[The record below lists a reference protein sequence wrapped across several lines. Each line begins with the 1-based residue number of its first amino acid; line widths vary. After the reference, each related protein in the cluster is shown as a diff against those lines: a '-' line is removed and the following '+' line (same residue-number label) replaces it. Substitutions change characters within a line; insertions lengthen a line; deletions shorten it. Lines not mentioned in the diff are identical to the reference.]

1 MIFYFQKIAE
11 SKTIGIMK
19 KTISKKKP
27 EPESEPVVAAEIEES
42 IDKIGAQIEKI
53 AVNVEMQPAFLD
65 FPQELLELDAK
76 KVPTDDDEILCDFEP
91 HDAEKEYKDL
101 VYYHDLLSGI
111 VQYLKCVNRLK
122 MSTLQQGKINNLIER
137 LYEKM
142 VIYQKHIDLT
152 PTNPVNADLDEVHKE
167 KLRIIGT
174 MINKLRDITAKMRT
188 KKSFLKKDLLP
199 ILNNSKFLFNEI
211 ILYINSPETS

>member
-1 MIFYFQKIAE
+1 
-11 SKTIGIMK
+11 MK

-27 EPESEPVVAAEIEES
+27 EPEPEPVVTAEIEES

-65 FPQELLELDAK
+65 FPQELLEMEVK

-101 VYYHDLLSGI
+101 VYYHELLSGL

-122 MSTLQQGKINNLIER
+122 MSTLQQEKINNLIER

-142 VIYQKHIDLT
+142 VIYQKNIDLT

-199 ILNNSKFLFNEI
+199 ILNHSKFLFNEI
-211 ILYINSPETS
+211 IDYINSPETS

>member
-1 MIFYFQKIAE
+1 
-11 SKTIGIMK
+11 MK
-19 KTISKKKP
+19 KTISKKKSEP
-27 EPESEPVVAAEIEES
+27 EPVSVVTAEVEES

-53 AVNVEMQPAFLD
+53 AVNVDSQVEPAFLD
-65 FPQELLELDAK
+65 FPQELLEMEAK

-91 HDAEKEYKDL
+91 HDPEKEYKD
-101 VYYHDLLSGI
+101 VIYYHDLLSGL
-111 VQYLKCVNRLK
+111 VAYLKCVNRLK
-122 MSTLQQGKINNLIER
+122 MSGLQQEKINNLIDR

-174 MINKLRDITAKMRT
+174 MVNKLRDITAKMRT

-199 ILNNSKFLFNEI
+199 ILNHSKFLFNEI
-211 ILYINSPETS
+211 IEYINSPETF

>member
-1 MIFYFQKIAE
+1 
-11 SKTIGIMK
+11 MK

-27 EPESEPVVAAEIEES
+27 DPEPVVTAEIEES

-65 FPQELLELDAK
+65 FPQELLEMEAK

-91 HDAEKEYKDL
+91 HDPEKEYKD
-101 VYYHDLLSGI
+101 VIYYHDLLSGL
-111 VQYLKCVNRLK
+111 VAYLKCVNRLK
-122 MSTLQQGKINNLIER
+122 MSGLQQEKINNLIDR

-142 VIYQKHIDLT
+142 VIYQKHIDLV
-152 PTNPVNADLDEVHKE
+152 PTNPVNADLDEAHKE
-167 KLRIIGT
+167 KIRIIGT

-199 ILNNSKFLFNEI
+199 ILNHSKFLFNEI
-211 ILYINSPETS
+211 IEYIHSP

>member
-1 MIFYFQKIAE
+1 
-11 SKTIGIMK
+11 MK
-19 KTISKKKP
+19 KTISKKKSEP
-27 EPESEPVVAAEIEES
+27 EPVITAEIEES

-53 AVNVEMQPAFLD
+53 AVNVEIQPVFLD
-65 FPQELLELDAK
+65 FPQQLLEMEAK

-91 HDAEKEYKDL
+91 HNPEKEYKDL
-101 VYYHDLLSGI
+101 IYYHDLLSGI

-122 MSTLQQGKINNLIER
+122 MSTLQQEKINNLIER

-142 VIYQKHIDLT
+142 VIYQKHIDLV
-152 PTNPVNADLDEVHKE
+152 PTNPVNADLDEAHKE
-167 KLRIIGT
+167 KIRIIGT

-199 ILNNSKFLFNEI
+199 ILNHSKFLFNEI
-211 ILYINSPETS
+211 IEYINSPE

>member
-1 MIFYFQKIAE
+1 
-11 SKTIGIMK
+11 MK
-19 KTISKKKP
+19 KTISKKKSEH
-27 EPESEPVVAAEIEES
+27 EPEPVVAAEIEES

-53 AVNVEMQPAFLD
+53 AVNVDSQVEPAFLD
-65 FPQELLELDAK
+65 FPQELLEMDAK

-101 VYYHDLLSGI
+101 VYYHDLLSGL

-122 MSTLQQGKINNLIER
+122 MSTLQQEKINNLIER

-142 VIYQKHIDLT
+142 VIYQKHIDLA

-199 ILNNSKFLFNEI
+199 ILNHSKFLFNEI
-211 ILYINSPETS
+211 IEYISRYLKPYKTV

>member
-1 MIFYFQKIAE
+1 
-11 SKTIGIMK
+11 MK
-19 KTISKKKP
+19 KTISKKKT
-27 EPESEPVVAAEIEES
+27 ELKSEPVVAAEVEES

-53 AVNVEMQPAFLD
+53 AVNVDSQMEPAFLD
-65 FPQELLELDAK
+65 FPQELLELDLK

-91 HDAEKEYKDL
+91 HDAEKEYKD
-101 VYYHDLLSGI
+101 VIYYHNLLSGL
-111 VQYLKCVNRLK
+111 VAYLKCVNRLK
-122 MSTLQQGKINNLIER
+122 MSTLQQEKINNLIER

-152 PTNPVNADLDEVHKE
+152 PTNPVNADLDEAHKE

-174 MINKLRDITAKMRT
+174 MVNKLRDITAKMRT

-199 ILNNSKFLFNEI
+199 ILNHSKFLFNEI
-211 ILYINSPETS
+211 IDYVHSP

>member
-1 MIFYFQKIAE
+1 
-11 SKTIGIMK
+11 MK
-19 KTISKKKP
+19 KTITKKKTDA
-27 EPESEPVVAAEIEES
+27 VIITEIDES
-42 IDKIGAQIEKI
+42 IDKIGDQIEKI
-53 AVNVEMQPAFLD
+53 AVTPAFLD
-65 FPQELLELDAK
+65 FPQKLIEMEDK

-91 HDAEKEYKDL
+91 HDAEKEYRDL
-101 VYYHDLLSGI
+101 VYYHDLLSGL

-122 MSTLQQGKINNLIER
+122 MSDAQQYKINCLIAR

-142 VIYQKHIDLT
+142 VIYQKHIDLA

-211 ILYINSPETS
+211 IEYINTP

>member
-1 MIFYFQKIAE
+1 
-11 SKTIGIMK
+11 MK
-19 KTISKKKP
+19 KTIAKKKS
-27 EPESEPVVAAEIEES
+27 EPESETVVTAEIEES

-53 AVNVEMQPAFLD
+53 AVNVEMQPAFID
-65 FPQELLELDAK
+65 FPQELLEMQEK

-91 HDAEKEYKDL
+91 HDPEKEYKD
-101 VYYHDLLSGI
+101 VIYYHNLLSGL

-122 MSTLQQGKINNLIER
+122 MSTLQQEKINNLIER

-142 VIYQKHIDLT
+142 VIYQKHIDLA
-152 PTNPVNADLDEVHKE
+152 PTNPENADLDDAHKE

-211 ILYINSPETS
+211 IEYVHSP

>member
-1 MIFYFQKIAE
+1 
-11 SKTIGIMK
+11 MK

-27 EPESEPVVAAEIEES
+27 EPEPEPVVTAEIEES

-65 FPQELLELDAK
+65 FPQELLEMEVK

-101 VYYHDLLSGI
+101 VYYHELLSGL

-122 MSTLQQGKINNLIER
+122 MSTLQQEKINNLIER

-142 VIYQKHIDLT
+142 VIYQKNIDLT

-199 ILNNSKFLFNEI
+199 ILNHSKFLFNEI
-211 ILYINSPETS
+211 IDYIHSP

>member
-1 MIFYFQKIAE
+1 
-11 SKTIGIMK
+11 MK
-19 KTISKKKP
+19 KSITKKKP
-27 EPESEPVVAAEIEES
+27 EPEPVVSIEIEES
-42 IDKIGAQIEKI
+42 IDKIGVQIEKI
-53 AVNVEMQPAFLD
+53 AVNVEMDPPFLD
-65 FPQELLELDAK
+65 FPQQLLEMEAK

-91 HDAEKEYKDL
+91 HDAEKEYRDL
-101 VYYHDLLSGI
+101 VYYHDLLSGL

-122 MSTLQQGKINNLIER
+122 MSTLQQEKINNLIDR

-142 VIYQKHIDLT
+142 VIYQKHIDLA

-174 MINKLRDITAKMRT
+174 MVNKLRDITAKMRT

-199 ILNNSKFLFNEI
+199 ILNHSKFLFNEI
-211 ILYINSPETS
+211 IEYINSP

>member
-1 MIFYFQKIAE
+1 
-11 SKTIGIMK
+11 MK
-19 KTISKKKP
+19 KTITKKKS
-27 EPESEPVVAAEIEES
+27 EPESEAVVTAEIEES

-65 FPQELLELDAK
+65 FPQELLEMEAK

-91 HDAEKEYKDL
+91 HDPEKEYKDL
-101 VYYHDLLSGI
+101 VYYHDLLSGL
-111 VQYLKCVNRLK
+111 VAYLKCVNRLK
-122 MSTLQQGKINNLIER
+122 MSTLQQEKINNLIER

-142 VIYQKHIDLT
+142 VIYQKHIDLA
-152 PTNPVNADLDEVHKE
+152 PTNPENADLDEAHKE

-211 ILYINSPETS
+211 IEYIRPFQKGDNPQTPSPKPQINI

>member
-1 MIFYFQKIAE
+1 
-11 SKTIGIMK
+11 MK
-19 KTISKKKP
+19 KTIAKRKSKT
-27 EPESEPVVAAEIEES
+27 EPESIVTTEIAES

-53 AVNVEMQPAFLD
+53 AVNVDSQMEPDFLD
-65 FPQELLELDAK
+65 FPLELLEMEAK

-91 HDAEKEYKDL
+91 HDPEKEYKD
-101 VYYHDLLSGI
+101 VIYYHDLLSGL

-122 MSTLQQGKINNLIER
+122 LSTLQQEKINNLIER

-142 VIYQKHIDLT
+142 VIYQKHIDLA
-152 PTNPVNADLDEVHKE
+152 PTNPVNADLDEAHKD

-199 ILNNSKFLFNEI
+199 ILNHSKFLFNEI
-211 ILYINSPETS
+211 IEYIHSP

>member
-1 MIFYFQKIAE
+1 
-11 SKTIGIMK
+11 MK
-19 KTISKKKP
+19 KTIAKKKS
-27 EPESEPVVAAEIEES
+27 EPEPVVSTEIEET

-53 AVNVEMQPAFLD
+53 AVNIDAQVEPAFLD
-65 FPQELLELDAK
+65 FPKELLEMDAK

-91 HDAEKEYKDL
+91 HDPEKEYKDL
-101 VYYHDLLSGI
+101 VYYHDLLSGL

-122 MSTLQQGKINNLIER
+122 ISTLQQEKINNLIER

-142 VIYQKHIDLT
+142 VIYQKHIDLA

-174 MINKLRDITAKMRT
+174 MVNKLRDITAKMRT

-199 ILNNSKFLFNEI
+199 ILNHSKFLFNEI
-211 ILYINSPETS
+211 IEYINSPETS

>member
-1 MIFYFQKIAE
+1 
-11 SKTIGIMK
+11 MK
-19 KTISKKKP
+19 KTITKKKP
-27 EPESEPVVAAEIEES
+27 ESEPTSAAIEET
-42 IDKIGAQIEKI
+42 IEKIGAQIEKI
-53 AVNVEMQPAFLD
+53 VVKSDFQVEESATPAFLD
-65 FPQELLELDAK
+65 FPKELLEMEDK

-91 HDAEKEYKDL
+91 HDPEKEYKDI
-101 VYYHDLLSGI
+101 VYYHRLLYGLI
-111 VQYLKCVNRLK
+111 QYLKCVNRLK
-122 MSTLQQGKINNLIER
+122 MSTLQQEKINNLIER

-152 PTNPVNADLDEVHKE
+152 PTNPVNADLDEAHKE

-199 ILNNSKFLFNEI
+199 ILNHSKFLFNEI
-211 ILYINSPETS
+211 IEYINSPETP

>member
-1 MIFYFQKIAE
+1 
-11 SKTIGIMK
+11 MK
-19 KTISKKKP
+19 KTISKKKSEL
-27 EPESEPVVAAEIEES
+27 EPEPVVAAEVEES

-53 AVNVEMQPAFLD
+53 AVNVDAQMEPAFLD
-65 FPQELLELDAK
+65 FPQELLEMEAK

-91 HDAEKEYKDL
+91 HDPEKEYKD
-101 VYYHDLLSGI
+101 VIYYHDLLSGL

-122 MSTLQQGKINNLIER
+122 LSTLQQEKINNLIER

-142 VIYQKHIDLT
+142 VIYQKYIDLA
-152 PTNPVNADLDEVHKE
+152 PTNPENADLDEAQKD
-167 KLRIIGT
+167 KLRVIGT

-199 ILNNSKFLFNEI
+199 ILNHSKFLFNVI
-211 ILYINSPETS
+211 IEYISPFQKGAYPQTPSP

>member
-1 MIFYFQKIAE
+1 MIFYSLKLINH
-11 SKTIGIMK
+11 KMK

-27 EPESEPVVAAEIEES
+27 EPEPVITSEIEES
-42 IDKIGAQIEKI
+42 INKIEEQIEKI
-53 AVNVEMQPAFLD
+53 SVNMEMQPAFLD
-65 FPQELLELDAK
+65 FPQELLEMDAK

-101 VYYHDLLSGI
+101 VYYHDLLSGL
-111 VQYLKCVNRLK
+111 VAYLKCVNRLK
-122 MSTLQQGKINNLIER
+122 MSTLQQEKINNLIER

-142 VIYQKHIDLT
+142 VIYQKHIDLA
-152 PTNPVNADLDEVHKE
+152 PTNPVNADLDDAHKE

-174 MINKLRDITAKMRT
+174 MVNKLREITAKMRT

-199 ILNNSKFLFNEI
+199 ILNHSKFLFNEI
-211 ILYINSPETS
+211 IEYINSP

>member
-1 MIFYFQKIAE
+1 
-11 SKTIGIMK
+11 MK

-27 EPESEPVVAAEIEES
+27 DPEPIATAEIEES
-42 IDKIGAQIEKI
+42 IDKIGTQIEKI
-53 AVNVEMQPAFLD
+53 AVNVDAQVEPAFLD
-65 FPQELLELDAK
+65 FPQELLEMEAK

-91 HDAEKEYKDL
+91 HDPEKEYKD
-101 VYYHDLLSGI
+101 VIYYHDLLSGL

-122 MSTLQQGKINNLIER
+122 LSALQQEKINNLIER

-142 VIYQKHIDLT
+142 VIYQKHIDLA
-152 PTNPVNADLDEVHKE
+152 PTNPENADLDEAHKE
-167 KLRIIGT
+167 KIRIIGT

-199 ILNNSKFLFNEI
+199 ILNHSKFLFNEI
-211 ILYINSPETS
+211 IEYIHSP

>member
-1 MIFYFQKIAE
+1 
-11 SKTIGIMK
+11 MK
-19 KTISKKKP
+19 KTIAKKKS
-27 EPESEPVVAAEIEES
+27 ESEHKQVPTQEYEES
-42 IDKIGAQIEKI
+42 IDKIGEQIEKI
-53 AVNVEMQPAFLD
+53 AVNVDAQVEPAFLD
-65 FPQELLELDAK
+65 FPQNLVEMDSK

-91 HDAEKEYKDL
+91 HDSEKEYKD
-101 VYYHDLLSGI
+101 VIYYHDLLSGL

-122 MSTLQQGKINNLIER
+122 LSALQQEKINNLIER

-142 VIYQKHIDLT
+142 VIYQKYIDLV
-152 PTNPVNADLDEVHKE
+152 PTNPVNADLDEAHKE

-211 ILYINSPETS
+211 IEYINSP

>member
-1 MIFYFQKIAE
+1 
-11 SKTIGIMK
+11 MK
-19 KTISKKKP
+19 KTIAKKKP
-27 EPESEPVVAAEIEES
+27 EPEPVITAEIEES

-53 AVNVEMQPAFLD
+53 AVNVEIEPAFLD
-65 FPQELLELDAK
+65 FPKELLEMEAK

-91 HDAEKEYKDL
+91 HDPEKEYKD
-101 VYYHDLLSGI
+101 VIYYHELLSGL
-111 VQYLKCVNRLK
+111 VAYLKCVTRLK
-122 MSTLQQGKINNLIER
+122 LSALQQEKINNLIER

-142 VIYQKHIDLT
+142 VIYQKHIDLA
-152 PTNPVNADLDEVHKE
+152 PTNPENADLDEAHKD

-211 ILYINSPETS
+211 IEYIHSE

>member
-1 MIFYFQKIAE
+1 
-11 SKTIGIMK
+11 MK
-19 KTISKKKP
+19 KTIIKKKTDA
-27 EPESEPVVAAEIEES
+27 VIITEINES
-42 IDKIGAQIEKI
+42 IDKIGDQIEKI
-53 AVNVEMQPAFLD
+53 AVTPAFLD
-65 FPQELLELDAK
+65 FPQKLIEMEDK

-91 HDAEKEYKDL
+91 HDAEKEYRDL
-101 VYYHDLLSGI
+101 IYYHDLLSGL

-122 MSTLQQGKINNLIER
+122 MSDAQQYKINCLIAR

-142 VIYQKHIDLT
+142 VIYQKHIDLA

-211 ILYINSPETS
+211 IEYVNLP

>member
-1 MIFYFQKIAE
+1 
-11 SKTIGIMK
+11 MK
-19 KTISKKKP
+19 KTISKKKSEP
-27 EPESEPVVAAEIEES
+27 EPVITAEIEES

-53 AVNVEMQPAFLD
+53 AVNVEMEPAFLD
-65 FPQELLELDAK
+65 FPQQLLEMEAK

-91 HDAEKEYKDL
+91 HNPEKEYKDL
-101 VYYHDLLSGI
+101 IYYHDLLSGI

-122 MSTLQQGKINNLIER
+122 MSTLQQEKINNLIER

-142 VIYQKHIDLT
+142 VIYQKHIDLV
-152 PTNPVNADLDEVHKE
+152 PTNPVNADLDEAHKE
-167 KLRIIGT
+167 KIRIIGT

-199 ILNNSKFLFNEI
+199 ILNHSKFLFNEI
-211 ILYINSPETS
+211 IEYINSP

>member
-1 MIFYFQKIAE
+1 
-11 SKTIGIMK
+11 MK
-19 KTISKKKP
+19 KTIAKKKP
-27 EPESEPVVAAEIEES
+27 NPEPVIAAEIEES

-53 AVNVEMQPAFLD
+53 AVNVEMEPAFLD
-65 FPQELLELDAK
+65 FPKELLEMEAK

-91 HDAEKEYKDL
+91 HDPEKEYKD
-101 VYYHDLLSGI
+101 VIYYHDLLSGL

-122 MSTLQQGKINNLIER
+122 LSAIQQEKINNLIER

-142 VIYQKHIDLT
+142 VIYQKHIDLA
-152 PTNPVNADLDEVHKE
+152 PTNPENADLDEAHKE

-211 ILYINSPETS
+211 IEYIHNP

>member
-1 MIFYFQKIAE
+1 
-11 SKTIGIMK
+11 MK
-19 KTISKKKP
+19 KTISKKKTEP
-27 EPESEPVVAAEIEES
+27 EPEPVVAAEIEES

-53 AVNVEMQPAFLD
+53 AVNVEIQPAFLD
-65 FPQELLELDAK
+65 FPKELLELDAK

-101 VYYHDLLSGI
+101 VYYHDLLSGL

-122 MSTLQQGKINNLIER
+122 MSTLQQEKINNLIER

-152 PTNPVNADLDEVHKE
+152 PTNPVNADLDEAHKE

-174 MINKLRDITAKMRT
+174 MVNKLRDITAKMRT

-199 ILNNSKFLFNEI
+199 ILNHSKFLFNEI
-211 ILYINSPETS
+211 IEYIHSPETS

>member
-1 MIFYFQKIAE
+1 
-11 SKTIGIMK
+11 MK

-27 EPESEPVVAAEIEES
+27 DPEPEPVVAAEIEES

-53 AVNVEMQPAFLD
+53 AVNVDSQVEPAFLD
-65 FPQELLELDAK
+65 FPKELLELEAK

-152 PTNPVNADLDEVHKE
+152 PTNPVNADLDEAHKE

-199 ILNNSKFLFNEI
+199 ILNHSKFLFNEI
-211 ILYINSPETS
+211 IEYINSP

>member
-1 MIFYFQKIAE
+1 
-11 SKTIGIMK
+11 MK
-19 KTISKKKP
+19 KTISKKKT
-27 EPESEPVVAAEIEES
+27 ELEREPVVTAEIEES

-53 AVNVEMQPAFLD
+53 AVNVDSQVEPAFLD
-65 FPQELLELDAK
+65 FPQELLEMEAK

-91 HDAEKEYKDL
+91 HDPKKEYKDII
-101 VYYHDLLSGI
+101 YYHNLLSGLI
-111 VQYLKCVNRLK
+111 QYLKCVNRLK
-122 MSTLQQGKINNLIER
+122 LIALQQEKINNLIDR

-152 PTNPVNADLDEVHKE
+152 PTNPVNSDLNDAHKE

-174 MINKLRDITAKMRT
+174 MINKLRDITAKMRS

-199 ILNNSKFLFNEI
+199 ILNHSKFLFNEI
-211 ILYINSPETS
+211 IEYINSPLTS

>member
-1 MIFYFQKIAE
+1 
-11 SKTIGIMK
+11 MK

-27 EPESEPVVAAEIEES
+27 DSEPVITSEIEES
-42 IDKIGAQIEKI
+42 INKIEAQIEKI
-53 AVNVEMQPAFLD
+53 SVNMDSQIEPAFLD
-65 FPQELLELDAK
+65 FPKELLEMDAK

-91 HDAEKEYKDL
+91 HDPEKEYKDL
-101 VYYHDLLSGI
+101 VYYHELLSGL

-122 MSTLQQGKINNLIER
+122 MSTLQQEKINNLIER

-142 VIYQKHIDLT
+142 VIYQKNIDLT
-152 PTNPVNADLDEVHKE
+152 PTNPVNADLDDAHKE

-174 MINKLRDITAKMRT
+174 MVNKLREITAKMRT

-199 ILNNSKFLFNEI
+199 ILNHSKFLFNEI
-211 ILYINSPETS
+211 IAYINSP

>member
-1 MIFYFQKIAE
+1 
-11 SKTIGIMK
+11 MK
-19 KTISKKKP
+19 KTISKKKTELKP
-27 EPESEPVVAAEIEES
+27 EPVVAAEIEES
-42 IDKIGAQIEKI
+42 INKIGDQIEKI
-53 AVNVEMQPAFLD
+53 AVNVDSQVEPAFLD
-65 FPQELLELDAK
+65 FPKELLEMEAK

-91 HDAEKEYKDL
+91 HDPEKEYKD
-101 VYYHDLLSGI
+101 VIYYHDLLSGL

-122 MSTLQQGKINNLIER
+122 LSTLQQEKINNLIER

-142 VIYQKHIDLT
+142 VIYQKHIDLA

-174 MINKLRDITAKMRT
+174 MVNKLRDITAKMRT

-199 ILNNSKFLFNEI
+199 ILNHSKFLFNVI
-211 ILYINSPETS
+211 IEYISL

>member
-1 MIFYFQKIAE
+1 
-11 SKTIGIMK
+11 MK
-19 KTISKKKP
+19 KTITKKKL
-27 EPESEPVVAAEIEES
+27 EPINEPVSTLIEET
-42 IDKIGAQIEKI
+42 IEKIGAQIEKI
-53 AVNVEMQPAFLD
+53 AVQSDFQVEESATPAFLN
-65 FPQELLELDAK
+65 FPKELLEMEDK

-91 HDAEKEYKDL
+91 HDPEKEYKD
-101 VYYHDLLSGI
+101 VIYYHDLLSGI

-122 MSTLQQGKINNLIER
+122 MNILQQEKINNLIER

-142 VIYQKHIDLT
+142 VIYQKYIDLA
-152 PTNPVNADLDEVHKE
+152 PTNPVNADLDDAHKE

-199 ILNNSKFLFNEI
+199 ILNHSKFLFNEI

>member
-1 MIFYFQKIAE
+1 
-11 SKTIGIMK
+11 MK
-19 KTISKKKP
+19 KTIAKKKTDT
-27 EPESEPVVAAEIEES
+27 VITAEVEES

-53 AVNVEMQPAFLD
+53 AVNVEMEPAFLD
-65 FPQELLELDAK
+65 FPQQLLEMEAK

-91 HDAEKEYKDL
+91 HDPEKEYKDL
-101 VYYHDLLSGI
+101 VYYHDLLCGL
-111 VQYLKCVNRLK
+111 VAYLKCVNRLK
-122 MSTLQQGKINNLIER
+122 LSAMQQEKINNLIER

-142 VIYQKHIDLT
+142 VIYQKHIDLA
-152 PTNPVNADLDEVHKE
+152 PTNPENADLDEAHKD
-167 KLRIIGT
+167 KIRIIGT

-211 ILYINSPETS
+211 IEYIHSP

>member
-1 MIFYFQKIAE
+1 
-11 SKTIGIMK
+11 MK
-19 KTISKKKP
+19 KTITKKKS
-27 EPESEPVVAAEIEES
+27 EPESEAVVTAEIEES

-65 FPQELLELDAK
+65 FPQELLEMQEK

-91 HDAEKEYKDL
+91 HDPEKEYKD
-101 VYYHDLLSGI
+101 VIYYHDLLSGL
-111 VQYLKCVNRLK
+111 VAYLKCVNRLK
-122 MSTLQQGKINNLIER
+122 MSTLQQEKINNLIER

-142 VIYQKHIDLT
+142 VIYQKHIDLA
-152 PTNPVNADLDEVHKE
+152 PTNPENADLDEAHKE

-174 MINKLRDITAKMRT
+174 MINKLRDITAKMRN

-199 ILNNSKFLFNEI
+199 ILNHSKFLFNEI
-211 ILYINSPETS
+211 IEYINSP

>member
-1 MIFYFQKIAE
+1 
-11 SKTIGIMK
+11 MK
-19 KTISKKKP
+19 KTITKKKSEP
-27 EPESEPVVAAEIEES
+27 EPEPVITAEVEES

-53 AVNVEMQPAFLD
+53 AVNMDAQVEPAFLD
-65 FPQELLELDAK
+65 FPKELLEMEAK

-91 HDAEKEYKDL
+91 HDPEKEYKDL
-101 VYYHDLLSGI
+101 VYYHNLLSGL

-122 MSTLQQGKINNLIER
+122 MSTLQQEKINNLIER

-142 VIYQKHIDLT
+142 VIYQKHIDLA
-152 PTNPVNADLDEVHKE
+152 PTNPENADLDEAHKE

-211 ILYINSPETS
+211 IEYVNSP